1 MGNTGT
7 GTGIQQ
13 QKVVEMWSA
22 FSKIMRCNYWRF
34 VAEVWRPFMHGSLWS
49 FIKWKAPSLSWSAA
63 GGPAC
68 FCHHS
73 CGVDWGVQNNCLDS
87 LRLFEVMLPGV
98 PQ

>member
-7 GTGIQQ
+7 ETGIQQ

-22 FSKIMRCNYWRF
+22 FSKIMHCNYWRF

-49 FIKWKAPSLSWSAA
+49 FIKWKAQSLSWSAA

-73 CGVDWGVQNNCLDS
+73 CLGAEWTGKSKITVSTV
-87 LRLFEVMLPGV
+87 
-98 PQ
+98 